1 MIKLFLCYIVIG
13 MNVIGCAK
21 KDTGVDNDPATEL
34 PSEVDHEPNDVPF
47 SNMIGVNGFDWEYLT
62 DQTANFDNQK
72 FEQIR
77 TFTGFRQYL
86 DWDRIE
92 EKEGYYRFGY
102 DEIYQKNR
110 ENSIT
115 TLTCLQVIP
124 KWFRQKYYADEYN
137 PNDPY
142 GSLRDYTPI
151 PKGAD
156 KLDPAS
162 YIAMAKLGFQTAAR
176 YGRNSDIDLSLIKA
190 VTWGDRPDVKV
201 GLGSLEYIECGNEPD
216 KDWRGPQAQQTPE
229 EYAAQLSAFYDGH
242 MGSLG
247 PGVGV
252 KQADPSMKVV
262 MAGIA
267 FPDPNWVSR
276 MVEWCKKNRVKDGHY
291 SLCFDVINYHEYSSK
306 RQGEY
311 WNNPDLNNNHG
322 MAPELS
328 GVGNIAQQFVALSNE
343 QLDDMEVW
351 VTECGFDINE
361 RSIQRALPIKGKS
374 TEDTQADWILRTA
387 LLYSRYGVD
396 RVFFY
401 MLNDVNINSETQY
414 DSSGLLANGRRRP
427 SADYL
432 LQTRKLLGD
441 YYYTETINDDPLVD
455 VYTSE
460 DEKTIY
466 VLTIPDQQGREE
478 NYTLDLGNGITKAK
492 IHTLK
497 KGNDTTASETLSV
510 SDGKVNVSVSE
521 TPVFVEVL

>member
-1 MIKLFLCYIVIG
+1 
-13 MNVIGCAK
+13 
-21 KDTGVDNDPATEL
+21 T
-34 PSEVDHEPNDVPF
+34 
-47 SNMIGVNGFDWEYLT
+47 
-62 DQTANFDNQK
+62 
-72 FEQIR
+72 
-77 TFTGFRQYL
+77 
-86 DWDRIE
+86 
-92 EKEGYYRFGY
+92 
-102 DEIYQKNR
+102 
-110 ENSIT
+110 
-115 TLTCLQVIP
+115 
-124 KWFRQKYYADEYN
+124 
-137 PNDPY
+137 
-142 GSLRDYTPI
+142 
-151 PKGAD
+151 
-156 KLDPAS
+156 
-162 YIAMAKLGFQTAAR
+162 
-176 YGRNSDIDLSLIKA
+176 
-190 VTWGDRPDVKV
+190 
-201 GLGSLEYIECGNEPD
+201 
-216 KDWRGPQAQQTPE
+216 
-229 EYAAQLSAFYDGH
+229 
-242 MGSLG
+242 
-247 PGVGV
+247 
-252 KQADPSMKVV
+252 
-262 MAGIA
+262 
-267 FPDPNWVSR
+267 
-276 MVEWCKKNRVKDGHY
+276 
-291 SLCFDVINYHEYSSK
+291 LCFDVINYHEYSAK

-311 WNNPDLNNNHG
+311 WNNPDLENNHG
-322 MAPELS
+322 MAPEL
-328 GVGNIAQQFVALSNE
+328 GGIGDIAERFVALSNE
-343 QLDDMEVW
+343 QLDGMEVW
-351 VTECGFDINE
+351 VTECGFDVNE

-387 LLYSRYGVD
+387 LLYSRYGID